1 MVNKLSELMKFN
13 SLNSFNTY
21 LVGFIGLGLTINS
34 DMLIDRLKSINP
46 NYKLTLLNALRSYCL
61 GCT

>member
-1 MVNKLSELMKFN
+1 MVNKLSEMMMFN

-21 LVGFIGLGLTINS
+21 LVGFIGLGLTISS
-34 DMLIDRLKSINP
+34 DVLVDRLKNINP

-61 GCT
+61 GTI